1 MLLLKKIGKAVGY
14 YDRTTKLDPELAQAY
29 YSNRGNAYSNLN
41 QFEKAIADYD
51 RAIEL
56 DPELSQTYIQ

>member
-1 MLLLKKIGKAVGY
+1 MLLLKKIG
-14 YDRTTKLDPELAQAY
+14 
-29 YSNRGNAYSNLN
+29 
-41 QFEKAIADYD
+41 KAIADYD